1 MVAPALLVHRYVELR
16 PADEVAVS
24 LLFMLTAAAAYV
36 LGRVMAAL
44 EHLDG
49 DRSVPADPRL
59 HSVTPPPPRAMRSW
73 ARQVTPTPPA
83 PATRYDSGPEDES

>member
-1 MVAPALLVHRYVELR
+1 MVRRPGLTCTVMVAPALLVHRYVELR

-49 DRSVPADPRL
+49 DMSVPVDPRL
-59 HSVTPPPPRAMRSW
+59 NRVTPPPGGGGGRREQG
-73 ARQVTPTPPA
+73 R
-83 PATRYDSGPEDES
+83 